1 MFFKLFWKRK
11 KAEASAEISEKI
23 NEFMSTNKGNNIFPS
38 EYAVVETQLLKFK
51 NELNQKQAVFKLE
64 AQQKNDLVTYLAH
77 DLKTPLA
84 SIIGYLNLLQEAP
97 ELPPEQKAKYI
108 DITLEKGLRLEQLI
122 NEFFEISRYNLH
134 SVVLDKTNFNF
145 SMMLEQIVDE
155 FYPILEQY
163 NQIIDFEVPDSVIIF
178 GDSNKLARV
187 FNNILRNASSYGY
200 ENSSI
205 VLRIEENAGN
215 IIASISNEGSQINDY
230 QLDKIFEKFY
240 RIDDSRSSKTGNA
253 GLGLAIAKQI
263 VEKHGGMI
271 QAESNAKRTTFTVT
285 LPKGN

>member
-1 MFFKLFWKRK
+1 
-11 KAEASAEISEKI
+11 
-23 NEFMSTNKGNNIFPS
+23 MSTNKGNNIFPS